1 MIRFALAFICSLCLP
16 AVLSIAQDVP
26 LQDSVAAPRPL
37 KVWIPAPLIADES
50 SQAFQLL
57 NDHTQVFSERNNLA
71 VDYRIKAVGAV
82 GGIMSTIRSGSEVA
96 PGALP
101 DIALIRRRDLMP
113 AQAQQYLQSME
124 TLFSSS
130 LINEL
135 DSALEFG
142 QIPLE
147 DGVALYG
154 LPYFFE
160 VLHTVYAPPLD
171 YADRR
176 LSFDDALAN
185 PATFLFPAGRA
196 NGLNQTFYLQYLAAG
211 GLEPPNDDT
220 TIDEAALGAVLEFYE
235 QLVEQDLIAPDVL
248 TYQSPA
254 AYQANFIRDAD
265 QRILAVFSSS
275 EYLSML
281 DQQNPNLLAAGI
293 PAPNDASITTRD
305 GWLWVIVTP
314 DLTRRALSAR
324 YLEWLMQPV
333 FHARFS
339 MELYQLPSQPAILG
353 DSLPAAVDGPFM
365 EALLDNAIRPIP
377 ESEGG
382 TAPRLMQE
390 ALMQVLHGD
399 TTATAVKQAL
409 DQLAER

>member
-1 MIRFALAFICSLCLP
+1 MVRFALAFICSLCLP
-16 AVLSIAQDVP
+16 IVLLAQDVP
-26 LQDSVAAPRPL
+26 LQDSVAVPRPL

-50 SQAFQLL
+50 SEAFQLL
-57 NDHTQVFSERNNLA
+57 NEHTQVFSERSALA

-101 DIALIRRRDLMP
+101 DIALIRRRDLTP
-113 AQAQQYLQSME
+113 AQARQYLQSME

-171 YADRR
+171 YADQR

-185 PATFLFPAGRA
+185 PAAFLFPAGRA

-211 GLEPPNDDT
+211 GLGSANGDM
-220 TIDEAALGAVLEFYE
+220 TIDEAALAAVLGFYE
-235 QLVEQDLIAPDVL
+235 QLVEQELISPDVL

-254 AYQANFIRDAD
+254 AYQTDFISNAD

-281 DQQNPNLLAAGI
+281 DQQNPNLLAAAI
-293 PAPNDASITTRD
+293 PAPNGASLTTRD

-314 DLTRRALSAR
+314 DLTRRTLSAR
-324 YLEWLMQPV
+324 YLEWLMQPS

-339 MELYQLPSQPAILG
+339 MQLYQLPSQPAILG
-353 DSLPAAVDGPFM
+353 DSLPDGVDDQFM
-365 EALLDNAIRPIP
+365 EELLNNAIPPIP

-382 TAPRLMQE
+382 APPRLMQE

-399 TTATAVKQAL
+399 TTSTAVKQAL

>member
-1 MIRFALAFICSLCLP
+1 MVRFALVFICSLCLS
-16 AVLSIAQDVP
+16 AMTLMAQDVP
-26 LQDSVAAPRPL
+26 LQDSVSAPRPL

-50 SQAFQLL
+50 SEAFQLL
-57 NDHTQVFSERNNLA
+57 SDHTQVFSERSNLA
-71 VDYRIKAVGAV
+71 VEYRIKPVGTV

-101 DIALIRRRDLMP
+101 DITLIRRRDLTP

-135 DSALEFG
+135 DNALEFG

-160 VLHTVYAPPLD
+160 VLHTVHTQPLD
-171 YADRR
+171 SADSH
-176 LSFDDALAN
+176 LSFDDVLAN
-185 PATFLFPAGRA
+185 HASLLFPAGRA
-196 NGLNQTFYLQYLAAG
+196 NGLNQTFYLQYLTAG
-211 GLEPPNDDT
+211 GLGPNNGDM
-220 TIDEAALGAVLEFYE
+220 TIDEAALRSVLEFYE

-248 TYQSPA
+248 TYQSPS
-254 AYQANFIRDAD
+254 AYQTDFINNAD
-265 QRILAVFSSS
+265 QLILAIFSSS

-281 DQQNPNLLAAGI
+281 DQQNPSLLAASI
-293 PAPNDASITTRD
+293 PASNGAGITTRD

-314 DLTRRALSAR
+314 DLTRRTLSAR
-324 YLEWLMQPV
+324 YLAWLMQPG
-333 FHARFS
+333 FHARFA
-339 MELYQLPSQPAILG
+339 MELYQLPSQRAILG
-353 DSLPAAVDGPFM
+353 DSLPDGVDDKFID
-365 EALLDNAIRPIP
+365 ELLNNAILPIP

-382 TAPRLMQE
+382 TAPRLMQA

-399 TTATAVKQAL
+399 TTATAIKQVL
-409 DQLAER
+409 DQLEER